1 MTKATDNEPHESH
14 RRPAAFTVE
23 PDASRKAADI
33 KPVPPAARKPQS
45 FDTDIVLASDE
56 EDPFINPALG
66 ADSDGDAVVRP
77 RRRGFSFGK
86 VALGALGILV
96 SLAFGLWTDQLI
108 RNLFS
113 RADWL
118 GYTALAVVAVGIL
131 AVFAI
136 VIRETAG
143 MMRLAAVQTIKAEAE
158 SAAVE
163 TRPARAKA
171 LVKRLCSLLEAN
183 PDTARGRATLKAAE
197 DDIIDAPQLI
207 DLAERELL
215 DPLDRRA
222 RALILGAS
230 KRVSVVTAIS
240 PRALVDILYVLYEA
254 AKLVRAM
261 AELYG
266 GRPGALGMVRLM
278 RDVLA
283 HLAVTGSIAV
293 GDSIVQQ
300 LIGHGLASKLS
311 ARLGEG
317 VVNGMMTAR
326 IGIAAMD
333 LCRPLPFKAL
343 KRPGI
348 ADFAG
353 DLTPNVTGRN
363 PA

>member
-1 MTKATDNEPHESH
+1 MTKPTIDDSSSPA
-14 RRPAAFTVE
+14 RRPAAFAVE
-23 PDASRKAADI
+23 PSDAAA
-33 KPVPPAARKPQS
+33 KLPSEPPRRKPQS
-45 FDTDIVLASDE
+45 FDTEIVLTLDE
-56 EDPFINPALG
+56 DDPFINPDIDPALAAG
-66 ADSDGDAVVRP
+66 VGVKP

-86 VALGALGILV
+86 VALSALGILI

-118 GYTALAVVAVGIL
+118 GYTALAVVAIGIL
-131 AVFAI
+131 AVIAI

-143 MMRLAAVQTIKAEAE
+143 MMRLAAVQTIKTEAEA
-158 SAAVE
+158 AILE

-171 LVKRLCSLLEAN
+171 LVKRLCTVLEAN
-183 PDTARGRATLKAAE
+183 PETARGRATLKAAE

-215 DPLDRRA
+215 GPLDRRA

-230 KRVSVVTAIS
+230 KRVSVVTAVS

-254 AKLVRAM
+254 SKLMRAM

-266 GRPGALGMVRLM
+266 GRPGTLGMMRLM

-333 LCRPLPFKAL
+333 LCRPLSFKAL

-353 DLTPNVTGRN
+353 DLTPKGAGR
-363 PA
+363 PTT

>member
-1 MTKATDNEPHESH
+1 MTKPTADDPTGLS
-14 RRPAAFTVE
+14 RRPAAFSLE
-23 PDASRKAADI
+23 PEASRDDAAA
-33 KPVPPAARKPQS
+33 KTAAEAPRRKPQS
-45 FDTDIVLASDE
+45 FDTEVVLTPDE
-56 EDPFINPALG
+56 EDPFLNPAL
-66 ADSDGDAVVRP
+66 AASDGDAAVATP

-86 VALGALGILV
+86 IAAGAFGILL
-96 SLAFGLWTDQLI
+96 SLAFGLWTDRLI
-108 RNLFS
+108 HDLFD

-118 GYTALAVVAVGIL
+118 GYTALAVLGIGIL
-131 AVFAI
+131 AVLAI

-143 MMRLAAVQTIKAEAE
+143 MMRLAAVQTIKAEA
-158 SAAVE
+158 AAAISE
-163 TRPARAKA
+163 TRPARARA
-171 LVKRLCSLLEAN
+171 LVQRLCTLLEAN
-183 PDTARGRATLKAAE
+183 PETAKGRATLKAAE
-197 DDIIDAPQLI
+197 EDIIDAPQLI

-215 DPLDRRA
+215 GPLDRRA
-222 RALILGAS
+222 RGLILGAS
-230 KRVSVVTAIS
+230 KRVSVVTAVS
-240 PRALVDILYVLYEA
+240 PRALVDILYVLYES

-266 GRPGALGMVRLM
+266 GRPGTLGMIRLM

-333 LCRPLPFKAL
+333 LCRPLSFKAL

-348 ADFAG
+348 GDFAG
-353 DLTPNVTGRN
+353 DLAPNISGR
-363 PA
+363 

>member
-1 MTKATDNEPHESH
+1 MTKPTPNEPSGIS
-14 RRPAAFTVE
+14 RRPAAFSLE
-23 PDASRKAADI
+23 PSDENTKTSSETPR
-33 KPVPPAARKPQS
+33 RKPQS
-45 FDTDIVLASDE
+45 FDTEIVLTADE
-56 EDPFINPALG
+56 DDPFINPALDP
-66 ADSDGDAVVRP
+66 ALAGDAKP

-86 VALGALGILV
+86 VALSALGILI

-108 RNLFS
+108 RDLFS

-118 GYTALAVVAVGIL
+118 GYTALAVVAIGIL

-136 VIRETAG
+136 IIRETVG
-143 MMRLAAVQTIKAEAE
+143 MMRLAAVQHIKAEAE
-158 SAAVE
+158 AAIVQ

-171 LVKRLCSLLEAN
+171 LVKHLCTLLEAN
-183 PDTARGRATLKAAE
+183 PETARGRATLKAAE
-197 DDIIDAPQLI
+197 DDVIDAPQLI

-215 DPLDRRA
+215 GPLDRRA

-230 KRVSVVTAIS
+230 KRVSVVTAVS
-240 PRALVDILYVLYEA
+240 PRALVDILFVLYEA

-266 GRPGALGMVRLM
+266 GRPGTLGMLKLM

-333 LCRPLPFKAL
+333 LCRPLSFKAL

-348 ADFAG
+348 TDFAG
-353 DLTPNVTGRN
+353 DLTPSVTGRQTT
-363 PA
+363 

>member
-1 MTKATDNEPHESH
+1 MTKPTTDDHRSLS
-14 RRPAAFTVE
+14 RRPAAFSVE
-23 PDASRKAADI
+23 PEMSKDDTAA
-33 KPVPPAARKPQS
+33 KQVAEPPRRRPQS
-45 FDTDIVLASDE
+45 FDTEVVLTPDE
-56 EDPFINPALG
+56 EDPFLNPTLA
-66 ADSDGDAVVRP
+66 ASDAETMVAAP

-86 VALGALGILV
+86 IAAGAFGILV

-108 RNLFS
+108 RDLFS

-118 GYTALAVVAVGIL
+118 GYTALAVLGTGIL
-131 AVFAI
+131 AVLAI

-143 MMRLAAVQTIKAEAE
+143 MMRLAAVQAIKAEAE
-158 SAAVE
+158 AAIVE

-171 LVKRLCSLLEAN
+171 LVQRLCTLLEAN
-183 PDTARGRATLKAAE
+183 PETAKGRATLKAAE
-197 DDIIDAPQLI
+197 NDIIDAPQLI

-215 DPLDRRA
+215 GPLDRRA

-230 KRVSVVTAIS
+230 KRVSVVTAVS
-240 PRALVDILYVLYEA
+240 PRALVDILYVLYES
-254 AKLVRAM
+254 AKLVRTM

-266 GRPGALGMVRLM
+266 GRPGTLGMIRLM

-333 LCRPLPFKAL
+333 LCRPLSFKAL

-348 ADFAG
+348 GDFAG
-353 DLTPNVTGRN
+353 DLAPNITGR
-363 PA
+363 

>member
-1 MTKATDNEPHESH
+1 MTKPTIDDSSSPA
-14 RRPAAFTVE
+14 RRPAAFAVE
-23 PDASRKAADI
+23 PNDAAA
-33 KPVPPAARKPQS
+33 KLHSEPPRRKPQS
-45 FDTDIVLASDE
+45 FDTEIVLTPDE
-56 EDPFINPALG
+56 DDPFINPDIDPALAAGVG
-66 ADSDGDAVVRP
+66 AKP

-86 VALGALGILV
+86 VALSALGILI

-118 GYTALAVVAVGIL
+118 GYTALAVVAIGIL
-131 AVFAI
+131 AVIAI

-143 MMRLAAVQTIKAEAE
+143 IMRLAAVQTIKTESEA
-158 SAAVE
+158 AILE

-171 LVKRLCSLLEAN
+171 LVKRLCTVLEAN
-183 PDTARGRATLKAAE
+183 PETARGRATLKAAE

-215 DPLDRRA
+215 GPLDRRA

-230 KRVSVVTAIS
+230 KRVSVVTAVS

-254 AKLVRAM
+254 SKLVRAM

-266 GRPGALGMVRLM
+266 GRPGTLGMIRLM

-333 LCRPLPFKAL
+333 LCRPLSFKAL

-353 DLTPNVTGRN
+353 DLTPKGAGR
-363 PA
+363 PTT

>member
-1 MTKATDNEPHESH
+1 MTKPTIDDSSSPA
-14 RRPAAFTVE
+14 RRPAAFAVE
-23 PDASRKAADI
+23 PSDTAA
-33 KPVPPAARKPQS
+33 KLHSEQPRRKPQS
-45 FDTDIVLASDE
+45 FDTEIVLTPDE
-56 EDPFINPALG
+56 DDPFINPDIDPVLAAGVG
-66 ADSDGDAVVRP
+66 AKP

-86 VALGALGILV
+86 VALSALGILI

-118 GYTALAVVAVGIL
+118 GYTALAVVAIGIL
-131 AVFAI
+131 AVIAI

-143 MMRLAAVQTIKAEAE
+143 MMRLAAVQTIKTEAEA
-158 SAAVE
+158 AILE

-171 LVKRLCSLLEAN
+171 LVKRLCTVLEAN
-183 PDTARGRATLKAAE
+183 PETARGRATLKAAE

-215 DPLDRRA
+215 GPLDRRA

-230 KRVSVVTAIS
+230 KRVSVVTAVS

-254 AKLVRAM
+254 SKLVRAM

-266 GRPGALGMVRLM
+266 GRPGTLGMMRLM

-333 LCRPLPFKAL
+333 LCRPLSFKAL

-353 DLTPNVTGRN
+353 DLTPKGAGR
-363 PA
+363 PTT

>member
-1 MTKATDNEPHESH
+1 MTKSTENEPNGN
-14 RRPAAFTVE
+14 RRPAAFALE
-23 PDASRKAADI
+23 PEVSGTGPDNRAT
-33 KPVPPAARKPQS
+33 PPAVRKPQS
-45 FDTDIVLASDE
+45 FDTDVVLTPDA

-66 ADSDGDAVVRP
+66 ADSDANAVAKP
-77 RRRGFSFGK
+77 RRKGFSFGK

-108 RNLFS
+108 RDLFS

-118 GYTALAVVAVGIL
+118 GYTALAAVSVGIL
-131 AVFAI
+131 AVLAI
-136 VIRETAG
+136 VIREAAG

-158 SAAVE
+158 AAIVE

-171 LVKRLCSLLEAN
+171 LVKRLCAILEAN

-215 DPLDRRA
+215 GPLDRRA
-222 RALILGAS
+222 RGLILGAS
-230 KRVSVVTAIS
+230 KRVSVVTAVS

-266 GRPGALGMVRLM
+266 GRPGTLGMLRLM
-278 RDVLA
+278 RDVIA

-348 ADFAG
+348 TDFAG